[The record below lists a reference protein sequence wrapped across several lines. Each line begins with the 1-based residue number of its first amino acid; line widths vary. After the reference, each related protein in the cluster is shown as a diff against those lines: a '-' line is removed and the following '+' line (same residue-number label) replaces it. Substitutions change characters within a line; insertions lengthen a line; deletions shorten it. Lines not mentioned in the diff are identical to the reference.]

1 MVINYKRTIILITNN
16 KGFKMKYAIK
26 VKTQNLS
33 TSFIFFEDDNLNK
46 YQIEKKYKEMNNK
59 YKQAISNGIDPCIK
73 DERNRYL
80 LIREIEIITT

>member
-1 MVINYKRTIILITNN
+1 
-16 KGFKMKYAIK
+16 MKYAIK
-26 VKTQNLS
+26 VTTQNLS

-59 YKQAISNGIDPCIK
+59 YEQAINDGIEPYIK
-73 DERNRYL
+73 DNRNRYL

>member
-1 MVINYKRTIILITNN
+1 
-16 KGFKMKYAIK
+16 MKYAIK

-59 YKQAISNGIDPCIK
+59 YKQAISNGINPCIK

>member
-1 MVINYKRTIILITNN
+1 
-16 KGFKMKYAIK
+16 MKYAIR

-46 YQIEKKYKEMNNK
+46 YKIEKKYKEMNNK
-59 YKQAISNGIDPCIK
+59 YKQAINNGIEPCIK